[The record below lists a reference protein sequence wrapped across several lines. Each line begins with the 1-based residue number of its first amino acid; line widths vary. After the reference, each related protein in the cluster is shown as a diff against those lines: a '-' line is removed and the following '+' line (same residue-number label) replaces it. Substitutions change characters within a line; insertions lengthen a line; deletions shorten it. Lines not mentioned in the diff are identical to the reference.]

1 MYPQQRIEELTK
13 LIEVHNYNYYQL
25 SNPSISDF
33 EFDKLLEELIEL
45 EKKYPEYLLP
55 SSPSQRI
62 GGTITKEFKS
72 VVHKYPMLS
81 LGNTYSREELFDFD
95 QRIQK
100 AIAGEYEYVC
110 ELKYDG
116 VAIGITYENGELK
129 QAVTRGDGVQGDEVT
144 ANVKTIK
151 SIPLKLRGD
160 NYPNEFE
167 IRGEI
172 IMPRKVFDEINRE
185 KEEIGDALLANPR
198 NSASGTLKMQDSSV
212 VAKRKLDCYLYFLY
226 TNEQIFETHE
236 ESLNALKNWGF
247 KAPYIINKCKNMDEV
262 VQFIELW
269 EKKRF
274 ELDFDIDG
282 IVIKVNNYAQ
292 QKVLGYTAKS
302 PRWAISYKFKAEQ
315 VSTQLISVQ
324 YQVGR
329 TGAITPV
336 ANLTPVQLAGTIVK
350 RASLHNA
357 DIIENLDLYENDF
370 VFVEKGGEIIPK
382 IIGVDYSKRL
392 KNTNKVRYIEN
403 CPECNSVLIREE
415 GEANHYCPN
424 EDDCPPQIVGRMSH
438 FISRRAMNI
447 DGVGEEAIELFYK
460 NGLIKNIADLYDL
473 RKEQLLPLE
482 RMAEKSVQNIIE
494 GIELSKKIPF
504 ERVLFALGIRHVG
517 ETVAKK
523 LSKSFKN
530 IEKIASAT
538 YEELM
543 QVEEIGEKIAESIIK
558 YFSEMKHKE
567 IIERLKVK
575 GLQMEVIQNN
585 SNVSNILN
593 SQTFVVSGVFTTYSR
608 DGIKETIENNGG
620 KVLSAISA
628 KTNYLVAGNK
638 MGPEKLKKAE
648 KLGIRIISEHELTNM
663 ISEI

>member
-1 MYPQQRIEELTK
+1 M
-13 LIEVHNYNYYQL
+13 
-25 SNPSISDF
+25 
-33 EFDKLLEELIEL
+33 
-45 EKKYPEYLLP
+45 
-55 SSPSQRI
+55 
-62 GGTITKEFKS
+62 
-72 VVHKYPMLS
+72 
-81 LGNTYSREELFDFD
+81 
-95 QRIQK
+95 
-100 AIAGEYEYVC
+100 
-110 ELKYDG
+110 
-116 VAIGITYENGELK
+116 
-129 QAVTRGDGVQGDEVT
+129 
-144 ANVKTIK
+144 
-151 SIPLKLRGD
+151 
-160 NYPNEFE
+160 
-167 IRGEI
+167 
-172 IMPRKVFDEINRE
+172 
-185 KEEIGDALLANPR
+185 
-198 NSASGTLKMQDSSV
+198 
-212 VAKRKLDCYLYFLY
+212 
-226 TNEQIFETHE
+226 
-236 ESLNALKNWGF
+236 
-247 KAPYIINKCKNMDEV
+247 
-262 VQFIELW
+262 
-269 EKKRF
+269 
-274 ELDFDIDG
+274 
-282 IVIKVNNYAQ
+282 IKVNNYAQ

-438 FISRRAMNI
+438 FISRKAMNI
-447 DGVGEEAIELFYK
+447 DGVGDEAIELFYK

-530 IEKIASAT
+530 IEKIAIAT
-538 YEELM
+538 YEELL

-558 YFSEMKHKE
+558 YFSELKHKE

-628 KTNYLVAGNK
+628 KTNYLVAGDK

>member
-438 FISRRAMNI
+438 FISRKAMNI

-538 YEELM
+538 YEELL

-558 YFSEMKHKE
+558 YFSELKHKE

-628 KTNYLVAGNK
+628 KTNYLVAGDK

>member
-438 FISRRAMNI
+438 FISRKAMNI

-530 IEKIASAT
+530 IEKIAIAT
-538 YEELM
+538 YEELL

-558 YFSEMKHKE
+558 YFSELKHKE

-628 KTNYLVAGNK
+628 KTNYLVAGDK